1 MKKRAAKKPKKKAV
15 RSGAGAKD
23 LVYPFGQGNPFTPGL
38 YTSGF
43 IETSVTPAAVPE
55 PSDGEV
61 MKKGQG
67 RCKSCKCQAA
77 PEEKP
82 TAPAEKSDH
91 VLFWFGAAVAYFAA
105 LAGAIYIIMR
115 GRPW

>member
-23 LVYPFGQGNPFTPGL
+23 LVYPFGQGNPFQPGL

-43 IETSVTPAAVPE
+43 IETSVAPAPV
-55 PSDGEV
+55 PSDGEA
-61 MKKGQG
+61 MKKSQG
-67 RCKSCKCQAA
+67 RCKSCKCRAA

-82 TAPAEKSDH
+82 AAPAETTDS
-91 VLFWFGAAVAYFAA
+91 VLFWFGAAVASAYFAA